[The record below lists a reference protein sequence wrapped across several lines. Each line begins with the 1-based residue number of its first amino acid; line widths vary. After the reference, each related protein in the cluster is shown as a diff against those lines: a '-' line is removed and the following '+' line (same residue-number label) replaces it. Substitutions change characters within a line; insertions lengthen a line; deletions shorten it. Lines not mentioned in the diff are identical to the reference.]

1 MREKS
6 KDILIVVAH
15 SDDET
20 LGLGGTINKH
30 VQKGDNVYAIYMTDG
45 VTARE
50 GNQSHQ
56 VIFTRKR
63 SPDGKQSFLGFKWE
77 TSYRFDDNE
86 MDTYPLLD
94 IIKKIELAK
103 FKINP
108 DIVYTHS
115 GADLN
120 IDHRRVSEA
129 VLVAFRPQPN
139 EKCREI
145 RLFEVVSAT
154 DYGHENITGKFVP
167 NLYIDIND
175 TWEKKE
181 EALTCYNEEMRKYPH
196 SRSIEGN
203 KKNLARYRGNQVGL
217 NLCEAFQVIRKI
229 EI

>member
-20 LGLGGTINKH
+20 LGLGGTIKKH

-45 VTARE
+45 VTARK
-50 GNQSHQ
+50 GNQTQQ
-56 VIFTRKR
+56 VILRKNAAIMA
-63 SPDGKQSFLGFKWE
+63 SKILGFKWE

-86 MDTYPLLD
+86 MDSYPLLD

-115 GADLN
+115 VADLN

-129 VLVAFRPQPN
+129 VLVAFRPQPD

-154 DYGHENITGKFVP
+154 DYGHENVTGKFVP
-167 NLYIDIND
+167 NLYIDISG

-181 EALTCYNEEMRKYPH
+181 EALTCYNAEMRKYPH
-196 SRSIEGN
+196 SRSIEAI
-203 KKNLARYRGNQVGL
+203 KNLARYRGNQVGL

>member
-1 MREKS
+1 MKNQ

-30 VQKGDNVYAIYMTDG
+30 VQKGDKVYAIYMTDG

-50 GNQSHQ
+50 GNQSQ
-56 VIFTRKR
+56 KVISRENAALKA
-63 SPDGKQSFLGFKWE
+63 SKILGFKWE

-86 MDTYPLLD
+86 MDSYPLLD

-129 VLVAFRPQPN
+129 VLVAFRPQPD

-167 NLYIDIND
+167 NLYIDISF

-196 SRSIEGN
+196 SRSIE
-203 KKNLARYRGNQVGL
+203 
-217 NLCEAFQVIRKI
+217 
-229 EI
+229 

>member
-1 MREKS
+1 
-6 KDILIVVAH
+6 
-15 SDDET
+15 
-20 LGLGGTINKH
+20 
-30 VQKGDNVYAIYMTDG
+30 
-45 VTARE
+45 
-50 GNQSHQ
+50 
-56 VIFTRKR
+56 
-63 SPDGKQSFLGFKWE
+63 
-77 TSYRFDDNE
+77 
-86 MDTYPLLD
+86 MDSYPLLD

-120 IDHRRVSEA
+120 IDHHRVSEA
-129 VLVAFRPQPN
+129 VLVAFRPQPD

-167 NLYIDIND
+167 NLYIDISF

-196 SRSIEGN
+196 SRSIEGI
-203 KKNLARYRGNQVGL
+203 KNLARYRGNQVGL

>member
-1 MREKS
+1 MCEKS

-20 LGLGGTINKH
+20 LGLGGTIKKH

-45 VTARE
+45 VTARK
-50 GNQSHQ
+50 GNQSQQ
-56 VIFTRKR
+56 VILRKNAAIMA
-63 SPDGKQSFLGFKWE
+63 SKILGFKWE

-86 MDTYPLLD
+86 MDSYPLLD
-94 IIKKIELAK
+94 IIKKIESAK

-115 GADLN
+115 FADLN

-129 VLVAFRPQPN
+129 VLVAFRPQPD

-154 DYGHENITGKFVP
+154 DYGHENLTGKFVP
-167 NLYIDIND
+167 NLYIDISG

-181 EALTCYNEEMRKYPH
+181 EALTCYNAEMRKYPH
-196 SRSIEGN
+196 SRSIEAI
-203 KKNLARYRGNQVGL
+203 KNLARYRGNQVGL